1 KPEALLSRIIEMAS
15 DEHDIILDYH
25 LGSGTTAAVAHK
37 MNRQYI
43 GVEQLNYGENDS
55 VVRLQNVINGD
66 STGISKSVNWQG
78 GGSFVYMEL
87 AEKNEKA
94 MQLISACKNYD
105 ELVSIFNTLS
115 TKYFLH
121 YNVRINDFINKT
133 CKEEQFK
140 NLSLEKQKEIFCRM
154 LDLNQLYVNCDD
166 RNDKDSGL
174 SENDIKATENFYQIQ
189 KDGE

>member
-1 KPEALLSRIIEMAS
+1 
-15 DEHDIILDYH
+15 
-25 LGSGTTAAVAHK
+25 
-37 MNRQYI
+37 
-43 GVEQLNYGENDS
+43 
-55 VVRLQNVINGD
+55 
-66 STGISKSVNWQG
+66 
-78 GGSFVYMEL
+78 MEL

-174 SENDIKATENFYQIQ
+174 SEKDIKATENFYQIQ